1 VELAKDWHTDRA
13 LRRLE
18 AMLLVLDHRS
28 MFLLSGTGDLIEP
41 DEGIVGIGS
50 GGAYAQSAAKALARH
65 TTLDARTIAEA
76 AMRVAA
82 EICIYTNG
90 NLTRRTVIPL
100 PERSA
105 TAVDT
110 LSPKEIVAELDRYVV
125 GQARAK
131 RAVAIALR
139 NRLRR
144 QKLPPELAEDVAP
157 KNILMIGPTG
167 VGKTEIARRL
177 AKLAQSP
184 FIKVEAS
191 KFTEVGYVGRDVES
205 MVRDL
210 VELAVDMVREE
221 QLRDVKAKAEQAAEE
236 RLLDLLL
243 PPRPAAPDEDPA
255 RVREAQQ
262 PTRDRMREQLR
273 DGRLDDRQVEIEIQ
287 DRGFPSLEIIQG
299 SSIEE
304 VGLNLKEMMPGFF
317 QGRSKRKRVPVSEA
331 KDRLRKDEE
340 QKLLDMDA
348 VSRTAVTRVEE
359 SGIIFVDEID
369 KVAGR
374 EGSQGPDVSR
384 EGVQR
389 DILPIV
395 EGTTVNTKH
404 GMVRTDHILFI
415 AAGAFH
421 VSKPSDLIPE
431 LQGRFPIRVEL
442 EALGQAEFVRILTE
456 PQSSLIKQYTAL
468 MATEGV
474 TLTFEDEAVALVAE
488 FAALVNENTENI
500 GARRLHT
507 VMERLLDE
515 ISFDAPEL
523 AGQSIT
529 IDAAYVR
536 RMLADIVRNE
546 DLSRYIL

>member
-1 VELAKDWHTDRA
+1 
-13 LRRLE
+13 
-18 AMLLVLDHRS
+18 
-28 MFLLSGTGDLIEP
+28 
-41 DEGIVGIGS
+41 
-50 GGAYAQSAAKALARH
+50 
-65 TTLDARTIAEA
+65 
-76 AMRVAA
+76 
-82 EICIYTNG
+82 
-90 NLTRRTVIPL
+90 VISL

-105 TAVDT
+105 SAVDALT
-110 LSPKEIVAELDRYVV
+110 PRDIVAELDKYVV
-125 GQARAK
+125 GQSRAK

-144 QKLPPELAEDVAP
+144 QKLAPDLADDVAP

-177 AKLAQSP
+177 ARLAQSP

-210 VELAVDMVREE
+210 VELGVDMIREE
-221 QLRDVKAKAEQAAEE
+221 QLKEVAGKAEHAAEE

-243 PPRPAAPDEDPA
+243 PPRPTAPDEDPA
-255 RVREAQQ
+255 RAREAQQ
-262 PTRDRMREQLR
+262 ATRERMREQLR
-273 DGRLDDRQVEIEIQ
+273 AGRLDDRVVEIDVQERQ
-287 DRGFPSLEIIQG
+287 VPSLEIIQG

-304 VGLNLKEMMPGFF
+304 IGFNLKEMMPGFF
-317 QGRSKRKRVPVSEA
+317 QGRSKRKRVPVAEA
-331 KDRLRKDEE
+331 KERLQIDE
-340 QKLLDMDA
+340 QHKLVDMES
-348 VSRTAVTRVEE
+348 VSRLAVKRVEQ

-374 EGSQGPDVSR
+374 EGGHGPDVSR

-404 GMVRTDHILFI
+404 GIVRTDHILFI

-442 EALGQAEFVRILTE
+442 EPLGQAEFVRILTE
-456 PQSSLIKQYTAL
+456 PRSALVKQYTAL

-474 TLTFEDEAVALVAE
+474 ALDFTDEAIALVAE
-488 FAALVNENTENI
+488 FATRVNEQTENI

-507 VMERLLDE
+507 IMERLLDE
-515 ISFDAPEL
+515 VSFAGPEL

-529 IDAAYVR
+529 IDAVYVR

>member
-1 VELAKDWHTDRA
+1 MADTQFSKAHMPIYLPETSATSIDA
-13 LRRLE
+13 LTPRQ
-18 AMLLVLDHRS
+18 
-28 MFLLSGTGDLIEP
+28 
-41 DEGIVGIGS
+41 IVG
-50 GGAYAQSAAKALARH
+50 
-65 TTLDARTIAEA
+65 
-76 AMRVAA
+76 
-82 EICIYTNG
+82 
-90 NLTRRTVIPL
+90 
-100 PERSA
+100 
-105 TAVDT
+105 
-110 LSPKEIVAELDRYVV
+110 ELDKHVI
-125 GQARAK
+125 GQRQAK

-139 NRLRR
+139 NRMRR
-144 QKLPPELAEDVAP
+144 QKLPSELAEEVAP

-177 AKLAQSP
+177 ARLAQSP

-221 QLRDVKAKAEQAAEE
+221 RLVEVREKAKDNAEE

-243 PPRPAAPDEDPA
+243 PPFEPAVGPQPDPEGSRDLA
-255 RVREAQQ
+255 QRTREKF
-262 PTRDRMREQLR
+262 RDQLH
-273 DGRLDDRQVEIEIQ
+273 DGRLDSRVVEVEVRDRATPSFEIVT
-287 DRGFPSLEIIQG
+287 G

-304 VGLNLKEMMPGFF
+304 IGVNMKDLIPNFF
-317 QGRSKRKRVPVSEA
+317 QGQSKKQRMKVLEA
-331 KDRLRKDEE
+331 KEYLVREEE
-340 QKLLDMDA
+340 QKLVDMESVGRGA
-348 VSRTAVTRVEE
+348 VGRVEQA
-359 SGIIFVDEID
+359 GIIFIDEID

-374 EGSQGPDVSR
+374 EGGQGPDVSR

-404 GMVRTDHILFI
+404 GIVRTDHILFV

-442 EALGQAEFVRILTE
+442 EALGTDEFVRILTE
-456 PQSSLIKQYTAL
+456 PKGALVTQYTAL
-468 MATEGV
+468 LATEGID
-474 TLTFEDEAVALVAE
+474 LQFSSDAIQRIAE
-488 FAALVNENTENI
+488 FATLVNERTENI

-507 VMERLLDE
+507 IMEKLLDE
-515 ISFDAPEL
+515 ISFEAPDMAEHEV
-523 AGQSIT
+523 I
-529 IDAAYVR
+529 IDGGYVDT
-536 RMLADIVRNE
+536 MLADIVKND